1 MLNYFFWMIIIR
13 SLKFL
18 FDHPCLDKELRETL
32 HKLFQDAFS
41 DKGDSDELDSS
52 FALQQKDNTLMTQAL
67 EPAES
72 QGM

>member
-1 MLNYFFWMIIIR
+1 
-13 SLKFL
+13 
-18 FDHPCLDKELRETL
+18 
-32 HKLFQDAFS
+32 LFQDAFL